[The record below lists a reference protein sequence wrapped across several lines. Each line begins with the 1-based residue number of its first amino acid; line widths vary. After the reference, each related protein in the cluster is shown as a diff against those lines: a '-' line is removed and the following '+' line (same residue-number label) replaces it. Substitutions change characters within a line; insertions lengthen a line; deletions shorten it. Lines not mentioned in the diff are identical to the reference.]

1 MKRGTYRVH
10 PARVLLNLHGVN
22 VSDVARDV
30 ELSTSAVSQQL
41 AGTTRLRA
49 DVGDAI
55 IARIGPEAAAE
66 VVAAIPSPIEQAAA

>member
-10 PARVLLNLHGVN
+10 RARVLLNLHGVN

-41 AGTTRLRA
+41 AGTTRLRD
-49 DVGDAI
+49 DVRDAI
-55 IARIGPEAAAE
+55 IARVGPEAAAE
-66 VVAAIPSPIEQAAA
+66 VVDAIPQGPERAAA